1 MAGTNST
8 QSNSI
13 ENLYSDIVADLV
25 PYYMDAVLLPNQ
37 QIILNSYQISGQSGD
52 TLRIP
57 LTNEYAVATA
67 VTEGTSIIA
76 NGAQSNLVPT
86 AANITVSKYGVAT
99 DVTEEALEDGGLDL
113 VRNAVLTRFAGGL
126 AQAIDTAGFGVA
138 KSGFSTFTDTGEGG
152 ANAAFDTNFVMSPE
166 ALAYAAKREPSVK
179 MWYNPNTDAHEMRG
193 TVRAGFA
200 TLRAGFGQ
208 KITSRKGVGN
218 AVANVVAVAKGVAN
232 LRSENAPTMPG
243 GQYVSV
249 ISPAYEFAINE
260 QIALAGGSTIGSLSD
275 VGNRA
280 LLQGLVGQA
289 AGVVFFRS
297 NNLPD
302 AS

>member
-1 MAGTNST
+1 MAGTTS
-8 QSNSI
+8 SSI
-13 ENLYSDIVADLV
+13 EQLYSDIVADLV

-57 LTNEYAVATA
+57 LTNTYSDAVA
-67 VTEGTSIIA
+67 VTEGASIVGTS
-76 NGAQSNLVPT
+76 NSQSNLVPT
-86 AANITVSKYGVAT
+86 AANITVSKYGIAT
-99 DVTEEALEDGGLDL
+99 DVSEEALEDGGLDM
-113 VRNAVLTRFAGGL
+113 VRNAVLTRLSGGL

-138 KSGFSTFTDTGEGG
+138 KTGFTTHTDTGEGG
-152 ANAAFDTNFVMSPE
+152 ANAAFDMNFVMSPE
-166 ALAYAAKREPSVK
+166 ALAYAAKREPVVK
-179 MWYNPNTDAHEMRG
+179 MWFNPDTDAHEMRG

-218 AVANVVAVAKGVAN
+218 ASANIVAVAQGVAN
-232 LRSENAPTMPG
+232 LRSQNAPALAG